1 MDIHITHTHTATH
14 KATLLEPATMA
25 DALLH
30 DLDWH
35 TDDHAQHVD
44 TVLQQMQKLGERA
57 GQKIDTAYWN
67 TALLDETCPANDVE
81 YDIVWMA
88 WLAQRARLSP
98 DCQRDTPHVA
108 VLARRLE
115 TFNGKKK
122 QRPIYLSQAL
132 TYVTCA
138 GYMDQSFGDAPPS
151 PTRRAVRDNC
161 LVLATHADAC
171 DMPIVREVWMHLFAR
186 TARATPSEVF
196 KALLAWVLR
205 EESEA
210 GGLRAIRVLISLE
223 ETWKVLP
230 LSDVRGMRVLYHKLL
245 DRASHWDPGGNAKV
259 LWLGHLHR
267 VQARS
272 SLVQQRAALQL
283 EHVVEHVMQ
292 SIAGGENLYIVQI
305 ALAILYEA
313 CLWRQPDA
321 KLAVVL
327 YTPTHQET
335 MEDAMAKLVDESDCY
350 STAQQAC
357 VRYFRYLKDVMS
369 ATCIPSEVNLGG
381 CWRGSLGLARSS
393 AAAPQPAQVQHML
406 GLARAWPRRRK
417 PPHRSQHTFS
427 ACPVWLEL
435 GRVWLELGRVW
446 LELGRVWL
454 KTHPRNDFSAQMTGL
469 CGLQYLDHYSTA
481 KHPRALGL
489 PRPAARHRRHA
500 GALRDRDNAPKHP
513 LRLPRA
519 LSRPLYARGA
529 RADAGAPG
537 ARPARLERR
546 AAASGAQCALLPAH
560 YIHTRTDACGAGEAR
575 VAARVGAAS

>member
-171 DMPIVREVWMHLFAR
+171 DFFELDVAEGATCRLCAR
-186 TARATPSEVF
+186 S
-196 KALLAWVLR
+196 
-205 EESEA
+205 
-210 GGLRAIRVLISLE
+210 GCIYLRAR
-223 ETWKVLP
+223 
-230 LSDVRGMRVLYHKLL
+230 
-245 DRASHWDPGGNAKV
+245 RA
-259 LWLGHLHR
+259 
-267 VQARS
+267 
-272 SLVQQRAALQL
+272 
-283 EHVVEHVMQ
+283 
-292 SIAGGENLYIVQI
+292 
-305 ALAILYEA
+305 
-313 CLWRQPDA
+313 
-321 KLAVVL
+321 
-327 YTPTHQET
+327 
-335 MEDAMAKLVDESDCY
+335 
-350 STAQQAC
+350 
-357 VRYFRYLKDVMS
+357 
-369 ATCIPSEVNLGG
+369 
-381 CWRGSLGLARSS
+381 
-393 AAAPQPAQVQHML
+393 
-406 GLARAWPRRRK
+406 PRRARCSR
-417 PPHRSQHTFS
+417 PCLPG
-427 ACPVWLEL
+427 C
-435 GRVWLELGRVW
+435 
-446 LELGRVWL
+446 
-454 KTHPRNDFSAQMTGL
+454 
-469 CGLQYLDHYSTA
+469 CA
-481 KHPRALGL
+481 KS
-489 PRPAARHRRHA
+489 PRPGACAR
-500 GALRDRDNAPKHP
+500 
-513 LRLPRA
+513 
-519 LSRPLYARGA
+519 YA
-529 RADAGAPG
+529 
-537 ARPARLERR
+537 
-546 AAASGAQCALLPAH
+546 C
-560 YIHTRTDACGAGEAR
+560 
-575 VAARVGAAS
+575 

>member
-1 MDIHITHTHTATH
+1 
-14 KATLLEPATMA
+14 
-25 DALLH
+25 
-30 DLDWH
+30 
-35 TDDHAQHVD
+35 
-44 TVLQQMQKLGERA
+44 
-57 GQKIDTAYWN
+57 
-67 TALLDETCPANDVE
+67 
-81 YDIVWMA
+81 MA
-88 WLAQRARLSP
+88 WPPSERLTP
-98 DCQRDTPHVA
+98 DCQRDAPHVA

-115 TFNGKKK
+115 TFNGKKTATNL
-122 QRPIYLSQAL
+122 P
-132 TYVTCA
+132 VA
-138 GYMDQSFGDAPPS
+138 GADLCHLRWLHGPDFGDAPPS
-151 PTRRAVRDNC
+151 PTRRAVRDNG

-171 DMPIVREVWMHLFAR
+171 DMPIVREVWMHLAR

-210 GGLRAIRVLISLE
+210 AGLRAIRVLISLE

-245 DRASHWDPGGNAKV
+245 DRASRWDPGGNAKV

-335 MEDAMAKLVDESDCY
+335 MEEAMAKLVDESDCY

-369 ATCIPSEVNLGG
+369 ATCIPSEVNFGRFWCG
-381 CWRGSLGLARSS
+381 VFGLARAWWRRL
-393 AAAPQPAQVQHML
+393 AAAPQPVQV
-406 GLARAWPRRRK
+406 
-417 PPHRSQHTFS
+417 
-427 ACPVWLEL
+427 
-435 GRVWLELGRVW
+435 
-446 LELGRVWL
+446 
-454 KTHPRNDFSAQMTGL
+454 
-469 CGLQYLDHYSTA
+469 
-481 KHPRALGL
+481 
-489 PRPAARHRRHA
+489 
-500 GALRDRDNAPKHP
+500 
-513 LRLPRA
+513 
-519 LSRPLYARGA
+519 
-529 RADAGAPG
+529 
-537 ARPARLERR
+537 
-546 AAASGAQCALLPAH
+546 
-560 YIHTRTDACGAGEAR
+560 
-575 VAARVGAAS
+575 

>member
-1 MDIHITHTHTATH
+1 MAIHITRTHSD
-14 KATLLEPATMA
+14 TLAQPATMA

-35 TDDHAQHVD
+35 AAQVD

-57 GQKIDTAYWN
+57 GQKIDTAHWN

-81 YDIVWMA
+81 YEIVWMA

-210 GGLRAIRVLISLE
+210 AGLRAIRVLISLE
-223 ETWKVLP
+223 ETWKELP

-245 DRASHWDPGGNAKV
+245 DRASRWDSDGNAKV

-272 SLVQQRAALQL
+272 SLVQQRAGLKI

-335 MEDAMAKLVDESDCY
+335 MEEAMAKLVDESDCY

-369 ATCIPSEVNLGG
+369 GTCIPSEVNLARFRR
-381 CWRGSLGLARSS
+381 CSLG
-393 AAAPQPAQVQHML
+393 P
-406 GLARAWPRRRK
+406 ARAWLRRLS
-417 PPHRSQHTFS
+417 PPHRSQHKLS

-435 GRVWLELGRVW
+435 GLG
-446 LELGRVWL
+446 G
-454 KTHPRNDFSAQMTGL
+454 F
-469 CGLQYLDHYSTA
+469 C
-481 KHPRALGL
+481 
-489 PRPAARHRRHA
+489 RRT
-500 GALRDRDNAPKHP
+500 
-513 LRLPRA
+513 
-519 LSRPLYARGA
+519 
-529 RADAGAPG
+529 
-537 ARPARLERR
+537 
-546 AAASGAQCALLPAH
+546 AAS
-560 YIHTRTDACGAGEAR
+560 T
-575 VAARVGAAS
+575 S

>member
-1 MDIHITHTHTATH
+1 MS
-14 KATLLEPATMA
+14 PA
-25 DALLH
+25 
-30 DLDWH
+30 
-35 TDDHAQHVD
+35 
-44 TVLQQMQKLGERA
+44 RA
-57 GQKIDTAYWN
+57 EAI
-67 TALLDETCPANDVE
+67 
-81 YDIVWMA
+81 
-88 WLAQRARLSP
+88 
-98 DCQRDTPHVA
+98 
-108 VLARRLE
+108 
-115 TFNGKKK
+115 
-122 QRPIYLSQAL
+122 
-132 TYVTCA
+132 
-138 GYMDQSFGDAPPS
+138 QSFGDAPPS

-186 TARATPSEVF
+186 AARATPSEVF

-210 GGLRAIRVLISLE
+210 AGLRAIRVLISLE

-245 DRASHWDPGGNAKV
+245 DRASRWDPGGNAKV

-335 MEDAMAKLVDESDCY
+335 MEEAMAKLVDESDCY

-369 ATCIPSEVNLGG
+369 ATCIPSEVNFGRFWCG
-381 CWRGSLGLARSS
+381 VFGLARAWWRRLSPPHRS
-393 AAAPQPAQVQHML
+393 LYKFSRCSAWLVLCGGGESRRTAACTSLLVLGRLVLCGGGAKPPCSVRLEPTAAQHKFRSCLAGGGFCRRTAASTNPARARPARLAAAFAAAPQPAQVPHVL
-406 GLARAWPRRRK
+406 GP
-417 PPHRSQHTFS
+417 
-427 ACPVWLEL
+427 
-435 GRVWLELGRVW
+435 
-446 LELGRVWL
+446 
-454 KTHPRNDFSAQMTGL
+454 AQA
-469 CGLQYLDHYSTA
+469 Q
-481 KHPRALGL
+481 
-489 PRPAARHRRHA
+489 PRPMHHFCT
-500 GALRDRDNAPKHP
+500 G
-513 LRLPRA
+513 
-519 LSRPLYARGA
+519 S
-529 RADAGAPG
+529 
-537 ARPARLERR
+537 
-546 AAASGAQCALLPAH
+546 
-560 YIHTRTDACGAGEAR
+560 
-575 VAARVGAAS
+575 V